1 MGGRYVIK
9 NKILYKNGPLSILN
23 KFVKNENIV
32 IQSKIIN
39 RFAPNNANLFCLNI
53 FGIR

>member
-9 NKILYKNGPLSILN
+9 NKTLYKKNPFSILN
-23 KFVKNENIV
+23 KFIKNENIN
-32 IQSKIIN
+32 IHSKIIN